1 MLEDVKPRSTIQ
13 NSVTEKSL
21 HNHMLEDPLMNHML
35 EDPLM
40 NKQHVRGSPHEHVR
54 GSPHEH
60 LEKLDPLHAQ
70 SNKGC

>member
-54 GSPHEH
+54 GSF
-60 LEKLDPLHAQ
+60 DPPFIKWKIQTLF
-70 SNKGC
+70 SSF

>member
-1 MLEDVKPRSTIQ
+1 
-13 NSVTEKSL
+13 
-21 HNHMLEDPLMNHML
+21 MNHML

-40 NKQHVRGSPHEHVR
+40 NKPHVRGSPHEHVRGSPHERVR